1 MLSEVSFRPP
11 LLGTDRLLLRGYEP
25 SDKAAIFEYASDVE
39 TAQYMLWERHR
50 TIADAETFLDGFVSE
65 NYAAEALD
73 YAICERDR
81 SERVIGGIGVY
92 QRSLSHKTMEL
103 GYILHRDFWGRG
115 YVPEAGRAL
124 LRRAFQ
130 TTDVERIYAPIFEEN
145 EKSRRAAEKMGL
157 KFEGIHRSALA
168 IRGSRCSEAVYA
180 IIRDDLTEA
189 AAPTAQ

>member
-25 SDKAAIFEYASDVE
+25 SDKAAILEYASDVE

-81 SERVIGGIGVY
+81 SERVKI
-92 QRSLSHKTMEL
+92 
-103 GYILHRDFWGRG
+103 
-115 YVPEAGRAL
+115 GRASC
-124 LRRAFQ
+124 RERVWISAF
-130 TTDVERIYAPIFEEN
+130 VGHVKEN
-145 EKSRRAAEKMGL
+145 S
-157 KFEGIHRSALA
+157 
-168 IRGSRCSEAVYA
+168 IRLSCY
-180 IIRDDLTEA
+180 
-189 AAPTAQ
+189 